1 MKRHKI
7 WYKKELFKKHFKSY
21 RDWDEFNPPSGDKH
35 PDRYRVDALQC
46 KNPECPREG
55 MLISEHE
62 AFYYFAKQAYVKRV
76 YKKIIIII
84 NRRKK
89 GGSVVY
95 ICPFC
100 GRDDVGEIGG
110 IDSNL

>member
-7 WYKKELFKKHFKSY
+7 WYKRELFKKHFKSY
-21 RDWDEFNPPSGDKH
+21 QDWDEFNPPSGDKH
-35 PDRYRVDALQC
+35 PDRYKVDALQC

-62 AFYYFAKQAYVKRV
+62 AFYYFAKQIYLKRV
-76 YKKIIIII
+76 YKKTVAVIS
-84 NRRKK
+84 KK
-89 GGSVVY
+89 NKSGVY

-100 GRDDVGEIGG
+100 GGGDVGEN
-110 IDSNL
+110 DSN

>member
-7 WYKKELFKKHFKSY
+7 WYKRELFKKHFKSY
-21 RDWDEFNPPSGDKH
+21 HNWDEFNPPSGDKH
-35 PDRYRVDALQC
+35 PDRYEVDALQC

-62 AFYYFAKQAYVKRV
+62 AFYYFARQTSVRRI
-76 YKKIIIII
+76 YKKVIITIS
-84 NRRKK
+84 RKK
-89 GGSVVY
+89 KRKGSVY

-100 GRDDVGEIGG
+100 GGEDIRE
-110 IDSNL
+110 N